1 MAPPDEPQSVPMD
14 RPTLVVLLRM
24 AADTSGQ
31 PLSVDERAFLTGL
44 ALPYSIG
51 ASDGVFIE

>member
-1 MAPPDEPQSVPMD
+1 
-14 RPTLVVLLRM
+14 M